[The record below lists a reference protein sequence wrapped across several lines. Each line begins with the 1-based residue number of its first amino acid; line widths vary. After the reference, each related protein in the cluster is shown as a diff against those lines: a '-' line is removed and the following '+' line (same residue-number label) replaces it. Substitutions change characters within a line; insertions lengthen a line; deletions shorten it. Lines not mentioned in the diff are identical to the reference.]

1 MRRVDVIILGVGVF
15 LAGGLIYGL
24 LRLVGVEATAA
35 GIWSQGIFIVGV
47 LVWVLTYFGR
57 VFTGKMTYNQQ
68 LTDYEDAVLEKKLAE
83 MTPEEL
89 AQLEA
94 QFNEAQLNETDL
106 NSESEQTLDGSQ

>member
-1 MRRVDVIILGVGVF
+1 MRRVDVIFLGFGVF
-15 LAGGLIYGL
+15 IAGGLIYAL
-24 LRLVGVEATAA
+24 LRLLGVEETAA

-47 LVWVLTYFGR
+47 MVWVLSYFGR

-89 AQLEA
+89 EQLAAE
-94 QFNEAQLNETDL
+94 LNADPEE
-106 NSESEQTLDGSQ
+106 NSP